1 MVVSGSRIIGVDGAL
16 LEEISTE
23 IIKQFSINYYSIQKL
38 EILCKI
44 TLSNAVFLPDIPE
57 SESVSRCF
65 SSLGTGVD
73 GAGPIIFF

>member
-38 EILCKI
+38 ENL
-44 TLSNAVFLPDIPE
+44 LSNAVFLPDIPE

-73 GAGPIIFF
+73 GAGPMKNLKKWN